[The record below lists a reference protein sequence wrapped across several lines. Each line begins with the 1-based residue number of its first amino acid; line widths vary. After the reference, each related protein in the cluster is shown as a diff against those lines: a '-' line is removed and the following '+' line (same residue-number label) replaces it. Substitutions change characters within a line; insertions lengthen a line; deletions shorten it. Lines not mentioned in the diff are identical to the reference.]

1 MWSKNQELK
10 DQFVKV
16 LEEFIV
22 IGKINTN
29 SEFPSLHKILS
40 DPNSSYFKQFYDKL
54 YKSEG
59 GKDFVFNEFTSRLT
73 ELKKETKEKSVENFI

>member
-16 LEEFIV
+16 LEEFILN
-22 IGKINTN
+22 GKINTH

-40 DPNSSYFKQFYDKL
+40 DTNSQYFKQFYDKL
-54 YKSEG
+54 NKSEG

-73 ELKKETKEKSVENFI
+73 